1 MLVTVHRSLL
11 VQFTFVDSVRAHRAN
26 YITLRAGAGMICNL
40 NVILESRVSYIKII
54 SALDEQWI
62 KSKTM

>member
-40 NVILESRVSYIKII
+40 NVRGFRCHPLPVILAV
-54 SALDEQWI
+54 
-62 KSKTM
+62 